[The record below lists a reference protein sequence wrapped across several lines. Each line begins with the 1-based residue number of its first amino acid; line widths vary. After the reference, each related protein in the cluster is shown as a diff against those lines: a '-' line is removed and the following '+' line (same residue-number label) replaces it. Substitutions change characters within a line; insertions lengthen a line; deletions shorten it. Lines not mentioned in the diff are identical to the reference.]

1 MSDIAAHADRLLQLG
16 GAGAHP
22 AGGIVGVRTGVHVDV
37 RAAGWAVLPGPG
49 IAPVPM
55 QRGHLIDLASVTK
68 VAATTAM
75 AMRLV
80 ADRRLDLSARVGSF
94 LPAFAGGAKDDVSV
108 YQLLTHT
115 AGLQPWWPLYL
126 ETTERDEAI
135 LRAQELPL
143 ATAPATAWRYSDL
156 GLMLAGA
163 VVEEVTGETLRDAYR
178 TLIAEPLRLTSGY
191 GPVPAETAATSAD
204 SDVYEFRMVATG
216 IPYPVPFTADQFTGW
231 RTAPVRGAANDGNA
245 AHALAG
251 ASGHAGLFSTVDDLL
266 TLGAALRG
274 GEFIPGDVLV
284 EFSEPNPIQPEQA
297 VGFRRS
303 ILDVAGDRV
312 TLLGH
317 GGFTGAWFGFG
328 LDHDVV
334 VAGGA
339 MRLHGTVGTIPDDG
353 TAPQLPEIVTVD
365 AIQRVLLNAAAAT
378 LHGRHSFT
386 TTQAEER

>member
-1 MSDIAAHADRLLQLG
+1 MSVIATYADRLLQLG

-22 AGGIVGVRTGVHVDV
+22 AGGIVGVRTGADV
-37 RAAGWAVLPGPG
+37 EVRTAGWAVLPGSG
-49 IAPVPM
+49 VAPVPM
-55 QRGHLIDLASVTK
+55 RRGQLIDLASVTK

-115 AGLQPWWPLYL
+115 AGLRPWWPLYL
-126 ETTERDEAI
+126 ETTDRDEAI

-143 ATAPATAWRYSDL
+143 ASAPGTAWRYSDL
-156 GLMLAGA
+156 GLLLAGA

-178 TLIAEPLRLTSGY
+178 TLIADPLRLTSGY
-191 GPVPAETAATSAD
+191 GPVPSETAATSAD
-204 SDVYEFRMVATG
+204 SDAYEFRMVVTG
-216 IPYPVPFTADQFTGW
+216 TPYPVPFTAGRFTGW
-231 RTAPVRGAANDGNA
+231 RNTPVRGEANDGNA
-245 AHALAG
+245 AHALGG

-274 GEFIPGDVLV
+274 GEFVPEDVLAR
-284 EFSEPNPIQPEQA
+284 FSEPNPIRPDQA

-303 ILDVAGDRV
+303 TLDVAGDRV

-317 GGFTGAWFGFG
+317 GGFTGTWFGFG

-339 MRLHGTVGTIPDDG
+339 MRLCGTVGAIPDDG
-353 TAPQLPEIVTVD
+353 TSPQLPELVTVD
-365 AIQRVLLNAAAAT
+365 AIQRVLLDAAAAT